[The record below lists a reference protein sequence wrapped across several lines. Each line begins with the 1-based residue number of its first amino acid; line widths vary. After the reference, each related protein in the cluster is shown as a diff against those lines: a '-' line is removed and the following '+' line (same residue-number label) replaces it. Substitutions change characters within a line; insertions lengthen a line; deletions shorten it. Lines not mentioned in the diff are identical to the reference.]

1 MHHLN
6 VNLEF
11 FGARQLMDI
20 YTKSYKTWFKK

>member
-20 YTKSYKTWFKK
+20 YTKTWFKK